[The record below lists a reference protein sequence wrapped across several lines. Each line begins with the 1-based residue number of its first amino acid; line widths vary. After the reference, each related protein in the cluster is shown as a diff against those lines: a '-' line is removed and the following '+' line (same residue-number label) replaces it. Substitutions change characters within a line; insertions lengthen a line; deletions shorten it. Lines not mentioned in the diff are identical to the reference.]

1 MVNKLKG
8 LMILLVVGFLFG
20 FGISQAEAAEV
31 TTSVDLTP
39 LSNSELGTL
48 GIPCVDDAIDCVEVP
63 SGSFDSN
70 VTGNTTFFG
79 YRLSADICADSA
91 DLISAT
97 SSLIVSGSLPNLI
110 DEDGV
115 LMMMGDSS
123 GPALLS
129 NFSVSSGNLYEFGG
143 VSAISRG
150 INSTFLGIGEIPVL
164 DEGLIEGEFN
174 LMGYTFGDLSNLIVL
189 VEHDLS
195 DGLLNGAVTSYPT
208 VTITYDDSACPSVGT
223 DTDGDGIS
231 DDQEMT
237 DGTDYMDP
245 CSPNPYALPDG
256 DCDDDGLTNGQ
267 EDTNGNGL
275 YDQGSETDPTNPD
288 TDEDGV
294 VDGED
299 SAPLDRCLPDTTQCD
314 EDNTTPVTTLPK
326 AGIPVAIFSVVA
338 SAIILSVYKLRK
350 SSLS

>member
-1 MVNKLKG
+1 
-8 LMILLVVGFLFG
+8 MIAAALLLAGSVMSFSSPRL
-20 FGISQAEAAEV
+20 EAAEV
-31 TTSVDLTP
+31 TTDVDLVPLSVIELGNLGIDCNGISEMCLEDMTGSVD
-39 LSNSELGTL
+39 SS
-48 GIPCVDDAIDCVEVP
+48 
-63 SGSFDSN
+63 
-70 VTGNTTFFG
+70 VTGLTTFFG
-79 YRLSADICADSA
+79 YRFASDVCADSA
-91 DLISAT
+91 DLISVR
-97 SSLIVSGSLPNLI
+97 VSTTVSNSNSNLI
-110 DEDGV
+110 DGNGV
-115 LMMMGDSS
+115 MLIAGDYNLVAPLTLLTINEGSLLNSAFS
-123 GPALLS
+123 GPD
-129 NFSVSSGNLYEFGG
+129 V
-143 VSAISRG
+143 ISRG
-150 INSTFLGIGEIPVL
+150 FDTSMLQAGETPLPDDGLL
-164 DEGLIEGEFN
+164 DAVYDLS
-174 LMGYTFGDLSNLIVL
+174 GYTMA
-189 VEHDLS
+189 DLS
-195 DGLLNGAVTSYPT
+195 DLITIVQHIQYDPLTAGVTTSLPT